1 MENSSKPIVISIA
14 GFDTS
19 AGAGTL
25 ADIKTFENTGTYGI
39 AVITAYTLQT
49 EHTFEKLKWRKI
61 SDITHEITFLLS
73 QYSLKF
79 AKIGII
85 QNIHMLTNIVNTLY
99 LCNKNI
105 KILWDPVLQSST
117 GKNFFNKKNLSSIY
131 NIINKIYCITP
142 NYKEALILSEKKN
155 LKDAGLFLSQFTNTI
170 IKGGHNET
178 NKGTDYLFKHN
189 CKTSI
194 EIPPQS
200 SQPIYPKHGSGCVFS
215 SAMTSYLALNYSLE
229 QSALLAKKYTENFLS
244 SHHSLLGYHHPF
256 IQ

>member
-49 EHTFEKLKWRKI
+49 EHLFEKISWRKNSHI
-61 SDITHEITFLLS
+61 IHEITFLFS
-73 QYSLKF
+73 HYPISF
-79 AKIGII
+79 AKIGITKNI
-85 QNIHMLTNIVNTLY
+85 QMLTDIVNTLRA
-99 LCNKNI
+99 CNSKI
-105 KILWDPVLQSST
+105 KIIWDPVLYSST
-117 GKNFFNKKNLSSIY
+117 GKKIFHRKNLSDTY
-131 NIINKIYCITP
+131 KIIDKIYCITP
-142 NYKEALILSEKKN
+142 NYEEALTLSQTDS
-155 LKDAGLFLSQFTNTI
+155 LIDAGMFLAKYTNVI
-170 IKGGHNET
+170 IKGGHHST

-189 CKTSI
+189 CKTPI

-215 SAMTSYLALNYSLE
+215 SAITSYLALNYSLK
-229 QSALLAKKYTENFLS
+229 QSALLAKKYTEKFLS
-244 SHHSLLGYHHPF
+244 SHPSLLGYHHNF
-256 IQ
+256 DT